1 MSTATYYERLSPLDA
16 SFLALESGRAHF
28 HVASVAILDAAPLRT
43 ADGGID
49 ISRIRAFIASRLK
62 YVPRYRQRLASTPL
76 GRSPIWVDADHFD
89 LDYHVRHTSLPRPGT
104 EAQLKRL
111 AGRVLSQ
118 QLDRAH
124 PLWELWIA
132 EGLDGDRFAL
142 IAKIHHCMID
152 GIAGVDLM
160 AMLFGVTPNVEIE
173 PPDSW
178 QPRPS
183 PEGAQ
188 LMVAEAARRTRRLTE
203 AVRTF
208 GRLDAPASTALSSGR
223 HRARATMA
231 SLASGWLRASSMTPL
246 NGEIGPNRRFDWFEV
261 PLAEVKEVKQQF
273 GGSVNDVI
281 LAEVAGGIRR
291 FLMERRSF
299 PPGDLDFRVMAP
311 VSVRP
316 GPSRGEMGN
325 HVAMWLV
332 KMPLAEGDPVRRLR
346 AITAETSNLKVTD
359 QALGAATIVQLSAGA
374 PTTLVGLGARLA
386 GQVLRPFNLTVT
398 NVPGPQFPM
407 YLMESKVLALY
418 AAVPLWEH
426 HGIGIALFS
435 YDGRMGWGVQADWD
449 IVPDLPDL
457 LASLRDSHEQ
467 LLAAARRAASPPSD
481 RRRASRKAAPKDL

>member
-28 HVASVAILDAAPLRT
+28 HVASVAILDAGPLRT

-49 ISRIRAFIASRLK
+49 INRIRAFIASRLK
-62 YVPRYRQRLASTPL
+62 YVPRYRQRLAWTPL

-89 LDYHVRHTSLPRPGT
+89 LEYHVRHTSLPRPGA

-118 QLDRAH
+118 QLDRAQ
-124 PLWELWIA
+124 PLWEFWVA
-132 EGLDGDRFAL
+132 EGLDDDHFAL
-142 IAKIHHCMID
+142 IAKVHHCMID

-160 AMLFGVTPNVEIE
+160 AVLFGVSPNMEIE
-173 PPDSW
+173 PPDEW
-178 QPRPS
+178 QPRPA

-188 LMVAEAARRTRRLTE
+188 LMVAEAARRTRRMTE

-208 GRLDAPASTALSSGR
+208 GRRDADASTAWSSSR
-223 HRARATMA
+223 HRVQATAA

-246 NGEIGPNRRFDWFEV
+246 NGDIGPNRRFDWFEV
-261 PLAEVKEVKQQF
+261 PLSEVKEVKQQF

-281 LAEVAGGIRR
+281 LAVVAGGIRR
-291 FLMERRSF
+291 FLTERRSF
-299 PPGDLDFRVMAP
+299 PLADLDFRVMAP

-316 GPSRGEMGN
+316 GTARGEMGN
-325 HVAMWLV
+325 QVAMWLV
-332 KMPLAEGDPVRRLR
+332 RMPLAEGDPVRRLR
-346 AITAETSNLKVTD
+346 AITAETSNLKETD

-407 YLMESKVLALY
+407 YLMESRVRALY

-426 HGIGIALFS
+426 HGAGIALFS

-457 LASLRDSHEQ
+457 IAALRDSHEQ
-467 LLAAARRAASPPSD
+467 LLAAARRAASPPPD
-481 RRRASRKAAPKDL
+481 RRRATRKAAPEDL